1 MGEPNIL
8 LDSLLA
14 EAGISHAGLAVRV
27 NTATATTRRP
37 TRYDHTAVARWIRDR
52 AIPRGDVPEIICEIV
67 GRKVGRTLTLSDIGM
82 TRNRTEPD
90 EPGLPQAVDQAVAL
104 WRGDL
109 GDRAFL
115 AGATMIEGPAAI
127 APVFEWENPPHE
139 SDVSRRGPYPV
150 SRDDVQVLKDARA
163 RYEQMY
169 RRVGGVP
176 VRPRIVAFLNA
187 GVTPLLKGS
196 HDDRTGRELFRAAGG
211 LVALAG
217 VCAYDSDRQALSQ
230 RYLFHAL
237 RMAKA
242 SGSLAFGGYMVALL
256 ANQAMSQAK
265 YRYVIQ
271 YAETALR
278 GARDHLSPALVT
290 DLHTLQAKAYAR
302 VGDRASCHAHMR
314 RSETTAAQIRESE
327 EPPETGYV
335 QPGLLECQHAEALR
349 RLGDLM
355 AAQTYAE
362 EALKSADTC
371 HLRGQTHRLATLAL
385 VLAERRELDQAV
397 ATAETM
403 LERAQGMES
412 ERIAE
417 RVATVA
423 DALRPFDARVVRG
436 FLTRVR
442 QQARVPL

>member
-1 MGEPNIL
+1 MSEPNIL

-14 EAGISHAGLAVRV
+14 EAGISHAGLAARI
-27 NTATATTRRP
+27 NRATSTARRP

-52 AIPRGDVPEIICEIV
+52 AIPRGDVPEIICEII
-67 GRKVGRTLTLSDIGM
+67 GAKVRRPLSLTDIGM
-82 TRNRTEPD
+82 VRNGMSQDEPD
-90 EPGLPQAVDQAVAL
+90 LSRAVDQAVAL

-109 GDRAFL
+109 SNKVFL
-115 AGATMIEGPAAI
+115 TGALMIDGPAAV

-139 SDVSRRGPYPV
+139 LDVSHRGPRSV
-150 SRDDVQVLKDARA
+150 SMNDVQILKDARS

-176 VRPRIVAFLNA
+176 VRPRVVAFLNA
-187 GVTPLLKGS
+187 NVTPLLKGG

-217 VCAYDSDRQALSQ
+217 ICAYDSDRHALSQ

-242 SGSLAFGGYMVALL
+242 SGNLAFGGYVVALL
-256 ANQAMSQAK
+256 ANQAMSRAK
-265 YRYVIQ
+265 YRYVLQ

-278 GARDHLSPALVT
+278 GARGHLSPALIT

-302 VGDRASCHAHMR
+302 MGDRASCHAHLR
-314 RSETTAAQIRESE
+314 RSEVTAAQIRPGD

-362 EALKSADTC
+362 EALRSADTC

-385 VLAERRELDQAV
+385 VLAERGDLDQAV
-397 ATAETM
+397 ATAGTM
-403 LERAQGMES
+403 LDRAQGMES
-412 ERIAE
+412 GRIAE
-417 RVATVA
+417 RVAMVA
-423 DALRPFDARVVRG
+423 DVLRPFDARVVEE
-436 FLTRVR
+436 FLTRAH
-442 QQARVPL
+442 QHAHVPL

>member
-14 EAGISHAGLAVRV
+14 EAGISHAGLAVRINAV
-27 NTATATTRRP
+27 TATARRP

-52 AIPRGDVPEIICEIV
+52 AIPRGDVPEIICEIIGPRV
-67 GRKVGRTLTLSDIGM
+67 GRALVLSDIGM
-82 TRNRTEPD
+82 VRRGADSSDLE
-90 EPGLPQAVDQAVAL
+90 LPQAVEQAVAL

-109 GDRAFL
+109 GNKVFL
-115 AGATMIEGPAAI
+115 AGASMIEGPAAI

-139 SDVSRRGPYPV
+139 MDVSRRGPRPV
-150 SRDDVQVLKDARA
+150 HLDDVQALRNTRR

-176 VRPRIVAFLNA
+176 VRPRIVAFLNSS
-187 GVTPLLKGS
+187 VTPLLKGS
-196 HDDRTGRELFRAAGG
+196 HDDRVGRELFRAAGG

-217 VCAYDSDRQALSQ
+217 ICAYDSDRQALSQ

-242 SGSLAFGGYMVALL
+242 SSNLAFGGYVVALL
-256 ANQAMSQAK
+256 ANQAMARAR

-271 YAETALR
+271 YSETALR
-278 GARDHLSPALVT
+278 GARGHLSPALAT

-302 VGDRASCHAHMR
+302 LGDRASCHAHMR
-314 RSETTAAQIRESE
+314 SSEATASRIRHAD
-327 EPPETGYV
+327 EPPETEYV

-355 AAQTYAE
+355 ATQEYAE
-362 EALKSADTC
+362 EALRSADDC
-371 HLRGQTHRLATLAL
+371 HLRGQAHRLATLAL
-385 VLAERRELDQAV
+385 VLAERGELDRAA
-397 ATAETM
+397 ATAQTM
-403 LERAQGMES
+403 LDRAEGMES

-417 RVATVA
+417 RIGSVAT
-423 DALRPFDARVVRG
+423 ALRPFDTRSVRDFLAR
-436 FLTRVR
+436 
-442 QQARVPL
+442 ARHQSSVPL

>member
-1 MGEPNIL
+1 VSEPNIL

-14 EAGISHAGLAVRV
+14 EAGISHAGLAARV
-27 NTATATTRRP
+27 NAATATARRP
-37 TRYDHTAVARWIRDR
+37 TRYDHTAVARWIRDSG
-52 AIPRGDVPEIICEIV
+52 IPRGDAPEIICEIIGTKI
-67 GRKVGRTLTLSDIGM
+67 GRVLSLSDIGM
-82 TRNRTEPD
+82 VRQGAVLGEAD
-90 EPGLPQAVDQAVAL
+90 LPQAVDQVVAL

-109 GDRAFL
+109 SNKGFL
-115 AGATMIEGPAAI
+115 AGATMIDGPAAI
-127 APVFEWENPPHE
+127 VPVFEWENPPHE
-139 SDVSRRGPYPV
+139 MDVSHRGPHTV
-150 SRDDVQVLKDARA
+150 STEDVHLLKAARS

-187 GVTPLLKGS
+187 NVTPLLRGG
-196 HDDRTGRELFRAAGG
+196 HDDRTGQELFRAAGG

-217 VCAYDSDRQALSQ
+217 ICAYDSDRQALSQ

-242 SGSLAFGGYMVALL
+242 SSNLAFGGYVVALL
-256 ANQAMSQAK
+256 ANQAMSRAK
-265 YRYVIQ
+265 YRHVIQ

-278 GARDHLSPALVT
+278 GARGHLSPALAT

-314 RSETTAAQIRESE
+314 QAEITAARIKQDD
-327 EPPETGYV
+327 EPSETGYV

-355 AAQTYAE
+355 AAQEYAE
-362 EALKSADTC
+362 EALRSADAC
-371 HLRGQTHRLATLAL
+371 HLRGQAHRLATLAL
-385 VLAERRELDQAV
+385 VLAERGDLDQAV

-403 LERAQGMES
+403 LERVEGMES

-417 RVATVA
+417 RVATVTA
-423 DALRPFDARVVRG
+423 VLRPFSTRAVREFLARAG
-436 FLTRVR
+436 